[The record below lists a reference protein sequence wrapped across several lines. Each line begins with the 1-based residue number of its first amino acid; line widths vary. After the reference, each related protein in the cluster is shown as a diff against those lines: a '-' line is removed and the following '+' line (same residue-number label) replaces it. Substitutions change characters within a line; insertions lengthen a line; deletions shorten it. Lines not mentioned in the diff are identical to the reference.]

1 MESATEAAVHEVA
14 AFGPEWFA
22 VIFGCALIGFLV
34 WKAYPIWQDS
44 RKQKLEIMQEESKA
58 RIELERM
65 RESRKAEEEKSRE
78 QRDRERS
85 EMEGRWAAQNDRSIS
100 AQERTNVVLQSINTS
115 LDTLNTQLMDSKASS
130 KSMGEIVA
138 DMNHKV
144 DEIHREL
151 MK

>member
-22 VIFGCALIGFLV
+22 VIFGCALIGFL
-34 WKAYPIWQDS
+34 
-44 RKQKLEIMQEESKA
+44 
-58 RIELERM
+58 
-65 RESRKAEEEKSRE
+65 
-78 QRDRERS
+78 
-85 EMEGRWAAQNDRSIS
+85 GRWAAQNDRSIS

>member
-100 AQERTNVVLQSINTS
+100 TWC
-115 LDTLNTQLMDSKASS
+115 SS
-130 KSMGEIVA
+130 RSTRRSTRSTRSSWTARRRVSRWARSWPI
-138 DMNHKV
+138 
-144 DEIHREL
+144 
-151 MK
+151 